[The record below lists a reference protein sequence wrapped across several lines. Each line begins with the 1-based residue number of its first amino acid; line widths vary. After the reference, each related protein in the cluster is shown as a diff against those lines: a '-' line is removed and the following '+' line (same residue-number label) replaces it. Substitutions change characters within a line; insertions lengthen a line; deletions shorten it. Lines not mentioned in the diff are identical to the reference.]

1 MRKYRWIVLCATSA
15 LLLVAHAAVA
25 QTYPVKPIRL
35 VIGFPPGGG
44 IDLSA
49 RLLGPRLSQYLG
61 QSILIDNRPGAGTNI
76 ANETVAKAAPDGYT
90 LLMNTGAIAINMSLY
105 KGLRFDTLRDFA
117 PVSVFASS
125 PHIMVVST
133 GMPVKNVQEFV
144 ALARA
149 QPGKLNYSSG
159 GSGTTQHLATEL
171 LKNLTRI
178 ELTHIPYRGGAPA
191 LMGLVA
197 GEVQVNLANIK
208 VVAEYVKN
216 GRLRAL
222 AQTGNRR
229 SDLMPDVP
237 TMREAGFNM
246 EADVWQGVLA
256 PARTPRPIISLLAE
270 TIIKSVNDPD
280 IRKTT
285 GRPGRGSGGQHARS
299 VRQAAAHRGRGLGRG
314 GASLGRHGR
323 RLARRGQVWS

>member
-280 IRKTT
+280 IKKQLVDQ
-285 GRPGRGSGGQHARS
+285 GADPVGSTPEAFARLLRTEVAAWAEV
-299 VRQAAAHRGRGLGRG
+299 VRVS
-314 GASLGRHGR
+314 GATAGD
-323 RLARRGQVWS
+323 